1 VRLGFAALA
10 ELAAAAGDALR
21 RQAQLRLAAEA
32 APVQA
37 QAMGA
42 GRSPGDAAASARDI
56 GRAVE
61 TLLETAAVS

>member
-1 VRLGFAALA
+1 
-10 ELAAAAGDALR
+10 
-21 RQAQLRLAAEA
+21 
-32 APVQA
+32 
-37 QAMGA
+37 MGA